1 MQVNVVWVDVAPHL
15 ASKEQPVIVVPRD
28 NKVWI
33 SVSFNADD
41 EEKFLYT
48 AAGELARIPI
58 NAFRVP
64 ALEPQHL
71 VAASME
77 RVLRFIGKLK
87 EEAPRLEI
95 EEVLL
100 FVGQQVHTIEQSMRF
115 YAGFAVTSTS
125 AL

>member
-1 MQVNVVWVDVAPHL
+1 MQVNVVLVDVAPHL
-15 ASKEQPVIVVPRD
+15 VSKEQPVIVVPRE
-28 NKVWI
+28 NKLWI
-33 SVSFNADD
+33 SVNFNADD
-41 EEKFLYT
+41 EETFLYT

-64 ALEPQHL
+64 ALGPQHL

-77 RVLRFIGKLK
+77 RVLRFIGLLK
-87 EEAPRLEI
+87 DESPRLEI
-95 EEVLL
+95 EEILL
-100 FVGQQVHTIEQSMRF
+100 FVGSQVHTINDSMRF